1 MSILQSFKGFRSLIV
16 HGLVLVTALLAAT
29 GVIDTPLSA
38 VDAEA
43 AATNAEAVLYASEN
57 LQNSEALAAGA
68 VAAYALVSLVLR
80 LVTTTPAA
88 KKKPV

>member
-1 MSILQSFKGFRSLIV
+1 MSSLLSKFKGFRSLIV
-16 HGLVLVTALLAAT
+16 HGLVLVTALLAAV

-38 VDAEA
+38 VEADAVA
-43 AATNAEAVLYASEN
+43 NNAEAVLYASEN

-68 VAAYALVSLVLR
+68 VAAYALVSLFLR

-88 KKKPV
+88 KKTR